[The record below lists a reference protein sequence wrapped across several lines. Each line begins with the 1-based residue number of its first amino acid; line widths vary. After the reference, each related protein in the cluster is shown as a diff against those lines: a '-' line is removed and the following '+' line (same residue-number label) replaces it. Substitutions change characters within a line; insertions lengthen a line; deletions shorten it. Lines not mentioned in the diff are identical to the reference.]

1 MRVRLPAGTMFFVYA
16 VLVHVAFVL
25 LLPLLLLNRKLRE
38 GIRSRFG
45 FYPAG
50 WPGGEGRPEGRPTI
64 WFHGASAGDLLALR
78 PVIAEVRGLLPKARI
93 IVTTITNSGMTMA
106 RKMLAGAD
114 ACGYLPYDLPFSVG
128 RAVKAIRPDVLV
140 LEYAEVWP
148 ALLRGV
154 RQAGSRIILINGRF
168 DERSLGRYRWFYRL
182 IGNPLRHL
190 DLLCMRDQAEA
201 EHAVSIGADPKKVR
215 VTGNTKFDSCR
226 QAEPAGGLA
235 ELARDLG
242 VNGTTQVFLAG
253 STHEGEEG
261 PLLDVFVKLKQKFA
275 DLKMIV
281 APRYIERTERLESL
295 ARERGIA
302 YALRSRGAGAEP
314 LVILDTVGELRQA
327 YELATVVFV
336 GGSLA
341 RHGGHNIL
349 EPAAC
354 GKPVLFGPHM
364 ENFRGSVRVLLGR
377 GGIQVPDPSRIA
389 RVLMDL
395 LSKPGEIEKLGRM
408 AREAVIAV
416 QGASAECARV
426 IVETAAAR
434 QGS

>member
-1 MRVRLPAGTMFFVYA
+1 MFFIYA

-50 WPGGEGRPEGRPTI
+50 WPGGEGRPERRPTI

-93 IVTTITNSGMTMA
+93 VVTTITNSGMTMA
-106 RKMLAGAD
+106 RKMLEGVD
-114 ACGYLPYDLPFSVG
+114 ACGYLPYDLPFSVS

-154 RQAGSRIILINGRF
+154 RRSGAGIILINGRF
-168 DERSLGRYRWFYRL
+168 DERSLGHYRWFYRL
-182 IGNPLRHL
+182 VGNPLRHL
-190 DLLCMRDQAEA
+190 DLLCMRDEAEA

-226 QAEPAGGLA
+226 QAEPTGGLA
-235 ELARDLG
+235 DLARDLG

-261 PLLDVFVKLKQKFA
+261 PLFDVFVRLRKKFA

-281 APRYIERTERLESL
+281 APRYIERTERLEFL
-295 ARERGIA
+295 AQERGIA

-314 LVILDTVGELRQA
+314 LVILDTVGELRGA

-336 GGSLA
+336 GGSFA

-377 GGIQVPDPSRIA
+377 GGIQVPDPDRIA
-389 RVLMDL
+389 QVLSDL
-395 LSKPGEIEKLGRM
+395 LSSPDEVEKLGRM
-408 AREAVIAV
+408 ARQAVIAV

-426 IVETAAAR
+426 IVETAGAR
-434 QGS
+434 RGS